1 MSGETSSKLSPI
13 WARWYRRALPTY
25 WIFLFCLTHLPKLSL
40 GTRVPENTDKLAHF
54 VAFALLAFVYWRF
67 NESFARPVSARF
79 VWAAALLL
87 SAYAAL
93 DEYLQQ
99 YVNRTPSINDWL
111 ANVAG
116 IVTVLATFEIRRRRS
131 QTSDQP
137 SGPPLESDAS

>member
-1 MSGETSSKLSPI
+1 MSREASSKLSPV

-25 WIFLFCLTHLPKLSL
+25 WIFLFCVTHFPKLSL
-40 GTRVPENTDKLAHF
+40 GPLAPRNTDKLAHF
-54 VAFALLAFVYWRF
+54 VAFGLLAFVYWRF
-67 NESFARPVSARF
+67 NESFRRPVSSRF

-99 YVNRTPSINDWL
+99 FVNRSPGVGDWL

-116 IVTVLATFEIRRRRS
+116 IVTVLAAFEIRRRRS
-131 QTSDQP
+131 AP
-137 SGPPLESDAS
+137 ASG